1 MVNVLNG
8 ESNGPEKDKAWA
20 WKSGGVFNDAHS
32 FGLLIEKTVAKKE
45 LRDLQADECSVGGR
59 SKL

>member
-1 MVNVLNG
+1 MLNILDG
-8 ESNGPEKDKAWA
+8 KSNGPEIDKAWA
-20 WKSGGVFNDAHS
+20 WKSGGEFNDAHQ

-45 LRDLQADECSVGGR
+45 LRDLQSAGGR